1 MMQLHDA
8 KNDYKYEG
16 NSGNIFM
23 GEKKKKSV
31 LCLTFCQQCTEECNL
46 TGHL

>member
-23 GEKKKKSV
+23 GEKKKKKRSV
-31 LCLTFCQQCTEECNL
+31 SDILPAM
-46 TGHL
+46 HRRV